1 MATQVLI
8 LFDDHDVMMNAFTTK
23 ERKKRNLA
31 KFLHQDTIMALPS
44 NCAADRLAW
53 ISITNLPISG
63 WNMACLTK
71 WLQDMGR
78 LIGYDKI
85 SPRFS
90 SLYAIGLLIGTQNSD
105 SLHSE
110 VMLRLNG
117 DDYRITISETDSLPS
132 LPYSDSDSIPYSIDT
147 FFGNTETG

>member
-1 MATQVLI
+1 MT
-8 LFDDHDVMMNAFTTK
+8 
-23 ERKKRNLA
+23 
-31 KFLHQDTIMALPS
+31 
-44 NCAADRLAW
+44 
-53 ISITNLPISG
+53 
-63 WNMACLTK
+63 CLTK

-85 SPRFS
+85 SLRFS
-90 SLYAIGLLIGTQNSD
+90 SLYVIRLLIGTQNSD

-132 LPYSDSDSIPYSIDT
+132 LPYPDNDLIPYSIYT
-147 FFGNTETG
+147 FFGNTAAG

>member
-1 MATQVLI
+1 MLLLQK
-8 LFDDHDVMMNAFTTK
+8 K
-23 ERKKRNLA
+23 ERKKEIWPSFFTKIR
-31 KFLHQDTIMALPS
+31 QWLPS
-44 NCAADRLAW
+44 DCAADRLAW

-85 SPRFS
+85 SLRFS

-117 DDYRITISETDSLPS
+117 DDYRITISDTDFLPS
-132 LPYSDSDSIPYSIDT
+132 LPYPDSDSIPYSIDT